1 MSPSAQ
7 DSSAAGEQPKLPS
20 GLDPA
25 ILHRDVIVEASAANL
40 QGMLHRAEVR
50 DFTIFSDEP
59 PSMGGDN
66 AYPAPLF
73 YFVSATAF

>member
-25 ILHRDVIVEASAANL
+25 ILH
-40 QGMLHRAEVR
+40 GMLHRAEVR